1 MLRFALA
8 LVSCISAAVATPLS
22 CYNDAGQPVDSWF
35 MIKSPKGTDSLY
47 YDSTQQAFSVPQNNL
62 NSTTSG
68 ALATTLQQAWAT
80 TTDYLMFNDQ
90 PAGST
95 KSNSTVGHT
104 KGVWMWSD
112 TTAVVLQHS
121 IPLFPLGPNKTS
133 KYKGLGGNAYT
144 YAQHLACFTFPLSEL
159 ATLAAQT
166 PLTVPGLY
174 DVRVS
179 PNAPATIKALANGAF
194 SKQPV
199 CTQTAVQTSA
209 NTAVT
214 YFAKSTQWK
223 NELYAACVAPALS
236 ASLAVESWIRGSA
249 TGPTCGKA
257 QQVLDVQALA
267 YPFINPFSETND
279 HSKWAV
285 SLNATSSWV
294 CPADINRM
302 TTQFLRGGSA
312 FCFQDSVLA
321 SALRKAITAT
331 NRCALRSTD
340 KPSLRKQRTERP
352 QD

>member
-8 LVSCISAAVATPLS
+8 LVSCISAVAALASPLAS
-22 CYNDAGQPVDSWF
+22 PLTCYNDAGQPVDSWF
-35 MIKSPKGTDSLY
+35 MIKAPKGTGSLY
-47 YDSTQQAFSVPQNNL
+47 YDATQQGFTVPQNSL
-62 NSTTSG
+62 NSTTGG
-68 ALATTLQQAWAT
+68 ALATTLQQAWIN
-80 TTDYLMFNDQ
+80 TTDYLIFNDE

-121 IPLFPLGPNKTS
+121 IPLFPAGPKQTS
-133 KYKGLGGNAYT
+133 TYKGLGGNAYT

-159 ATLAAQT
+159 AAVAAQT

-179 PNAPATIKALANGAF
+179 PNAPAALKALANGAY
-194 SKQPV
+194 SKQPL
-199 CTQTAVQTSA
+199 CTQTRVQTSA
-209 NTAVT
+209 QTAVT
-214 YFAKSTQWK
+214 YFAKSTQWN
-223 NELYAACVAPALS
+223 NELYAACVAPALR

-249 TGPTCGKA
+249 TGPACGKA

-302 TTQFLRGGSA
+302 STQFVRGGSA
-312 FCFQDSVLA
+312 FCFQDPVLA
-321 SALRKAITAT
+321 SALRKAISAT
-331 NRCALRSTD
+331 NQCAKRGALRSAL
-340 KPSLRKQRTERP
+340 PYF
-352 QD
+352 